1 MKSIEEEAKELVAKF
16 IEPTQ
21 QWNGDEWKPEIES
34 AKQCAIIHCDLMI
47 EKLQSLHKPEYTT
60 FILRYMDYSTTPI
73 TDPVTCDGYELI
85 NHYTLLKEAVGK
97 I

>member
-1 MKSIEEEAKELVAKF
+1 MKSIEEEAKELYNRF
-16 IEPTQ
+16 ITIDGACDLVLPHT
-21 QWNGDEWKPEIES
+21 I

-47 EKLQSLHKPEYTT
+47 EKLGMVLE
-60 FILRYMDYSTTPI
+60 I
-73 TDPVTCDGYELI
+73 TIDEPLIENRI